1 MLDDVIDDV
10 STEEQ
15 NQDVKD
21 ASSKSTESN
30 ETNHQQ
36 DGAAKSAESQKPQ
49 FDSEKFRKEAF
60 KQASEWKQKYQGL
73 EERFSKLEQSYTQ
86 KLESLLT
93 PKQEASLSDQDKQAL
108 VQLFKMGMQVPE
120 VAQMLGL
127 DKTHKLESELQTERQ
142 SRLEREFDSELE
154 GVVDSFVKNYG
165 LKADEMRQEL
175 IEYISTNEVYGQK
188 HYSKGLLKEAAKS
201 LYFDRM
207 AELQTRKANLDI
219 IKEQQLKKQSN
230 SESPSKGKA
239 QKGGQVE
246 SKMSDFLSRRIK
258 EEGGEIS
265 ID

>member
-93 PKQEASLSDQDKQAL
+93 PKQEASLSDQDRQSL
-108 VQLFKMGMQVPE
+108 VQLFKMGTQVPE

-127 DKTHKLESELQTERQ
+127 DKTNRLESELQSERQ
-142 SRLEREFDSELE
+142 SRMDREF
-154 GVVDSFVKNYG
+154 
-165 LKADEMRQEL
+165 
-175 IEYISTNEVYGQK
+175 
-188 HYSKGLLKEAAKS
+188 
-201 LYFDRM
+201 
-207 AELQTRKANLDI
+207 
-219 IKEQQLKKQSN
+219 N
-230 SESPSKGKA
+230 S
-239 QKGGQVE
+239 
-246 SKMSDFLSRRIK
+246 
-258 EEGGEIS
+258 
-265 ID
+265 